1 MDGGA
6 AGTPGDTIA
15 LQFGEEEMVGGDMD
29 IFLLRGECGGG
40 GNLPEDS
47 KLGIMLPLLLLLF
60 SDDSTPA
67 PATDCLSLSPSTSWV
82 CSSNVFATGEA
93 GLGCMVGVLV
103 SSSRSRLS
111 CCCIVSVFVFA
122 VGR

>member
-47 KLGIMLPLLLLLF
+47 KLGIMLLLQ
-60 SDDSTPA
+60 
-67 PATDCLSLSPSTSWV
+67 
-82 CSSNVFATGEA
+82 
-93 GLGCMVGVLV
+93 
-103 SSSRSRLS
+103 
-111 CCCIVSVFVFA
+111 
-122 VGR
+122 